1 MNTKTIP
8 FIAGD
13 GIGTEIMDAARKV
26 VDAAISATYGDQA
39 EIAWMEIPAGE
50 SAFKTTGTYLPKATI
65 DTIRKYKVAIKG
77 PLTTPIGGGFRSLN
91 VALRQTL
98 DLYVCQRPVKWFQ
111 GLPSP
116 HRSPNGIDVVIF
128 RENTEDLYAGIEYA
142 VGTPAHLQFMQAFQS
157 TLKADYAR
165 IPTPAECG
173 VGIKPISRTNSQRL
187 VRAALQWAIAHDRKR
202 VTLVHKGNIMKYTE
216 GAFME
221 WGYEEAQQHFGPN
234 VFTRRAYQQIASAS
248 GKDKAE
254 KAKQDALNAG
264 KVWVD
269 DVIADV
275 VFEQLITHPQQ
286 FDVIATTN
294 LNGDYISDAAAAL
307 AGGVGISPGAN
318 INMTNGTALFEA
330 NHGSAQGIAGKNIAN
345 PSSLI
350 LSAAMMLDFIGWPEA
365 AELVRAGLQAAI
377 RAKQVTFDLATQ
389 IEGAKALST
398 QAFADSIITHFFM
411 EAK

>member
-13 GIGTEIMDAARKV
+13 GIGTEIMDSARKV

-221 WGYEEAQQHFGPN
+221 WGYEEAQQHFGSN